1 MSLVAGAFPPA
12 RSGAAGRERV
22 GETAAARPRARLP
35 RPARAM
41 PDPSDLVLDLRSVRK
56 AYAEGDATRVVL
68 DGAAMR
74 LPRGRIGALV
84 GRSGAGKSTVL
95 NLVSGID
102 RPDSGQVIVDGI
114 DLAGL
119 SERDRTLF
127 RRRHIGF
134 IFQFYNLV
142 PTLTVEENVRVLLDL
157 DKTPAAEAH
166 RRAVGLLDAV
176 GLADRADAFPD
187 RLSGGEQQRVAI
199 ARALAHD
206 PALVLADEPTG
217 DLDAETG
224 LRILDLLEALTREQG
239 KTLLMVTHDRSTLG
253 RADVVFTLAEG
264 RIEDG
269 GRRTEGGEPELQDFA
284 QPARG

>member
-1 MSLVAGAFPPA
+1 
-12 RSGAAGRERV
+12 
-22 GETAAARPRARLP
+22 
-35 RPARAM
+35 M
-41 PDPSDLVLDLRSVRK
+41 PDRDATPAGPPDLVLDLRGVRK
-56 AYAEGDATRVVL
+56 GYREGDATRTVL
-68 DGAAMR
+68 DGADMR
-74 LPRGRIGALV
+74 LERGRIGALV

-102 RPDSGQVIVDGI
+102 RPDGGEVIVDGV
-114 DLAGL
+114 DLGAL

-134 IFQFYNLV
+134 VFQFYNLV

-157 DKTPAAEAH
+157 DRVPAAEAH
-166 RRAVGLLDAV
+166 ERARVLLDAV
-176 GLADRADAFPD
+176 GLADRAAAFPD

-224 LRILDLLEALTREQG
+224 LRVLDLLESLTRARG

-253 RADVVFTLAEG
+253 RADVVFTIAGGQISEASGEQEAGSGRTGEAVVAEA
-264 RIEDG
+264 
-269 GRRTEGGEPELQDFA
+269 LL
-284 QPARG
+284 

>member
-1 MSLVAGAFPPA
+1 
-12 RSGAAGRERV
+12 
-22 GETAAARPRARLP
+22 
-35 RPARAM
+35 M
-41 PDPSDLVLDLRSVRK
+41 PDPTSDYVLDLRDVRK
-56 AYAEGDATRVVL
+56 GYREGDATRTVL

-74 LPRGRIGALV
+74 LRRGQVGALV

-102 RPDSGQVIVDGI
+102 RPDGGQVVVDGV
-114 DLAGL
+114 DLARL

-157 DKTPAAEAH
+157 DKTPAAEAKA
-166 RRAVGLLDAV
+166 RATRLLDAV
-176 GLADRADAFPD
+176 GLADRAAAFPD

-224 LRILDLLEALTREQG
+224 VRILDLLESLTRDAG

-264 RIEDG
+264 RITGASGQSDG
-269 GRRTEGGEPELQDFA
+269 ASGRSVAVGPSAEALR
-284 QPARG
+284 

>member
-1 MSLVAGAFPPA
+1 
-12 RSGAAGRERV
+12 
-22 GETAAARPRARLP
+22 
-35 RPARAM
+35 M
-41 PDPSDLVLDLRSVRK
+41 PDLPDLVLDLRNVRK

-102 RPDSGQVIVDGI
+102 RPDGGQVVVDGI

-166 RRAVGLLDAV
+166 RRATELLDAV
-176 GLADRADAFPD
+176 GLADRAGAFPD

-224 LRILDLLEALTREQG
+224 VRILDLLESLTRDAG

-264 RIEDG
+264 TISEASGQWDG
-269 GRRTEGGEPELQDFA
+269 ASGRDTAREPGAAAL
-284 QPARG
+284 R

>member
-1 MSLVAGAFPPA
+1 MTADARTTIPAPA
-12 RSGAAGRERV
+12 R
-22 GETAAARPRARLP
+22 
-35 RPARAM
+35 
-41 PDPSDLVLDLRSVRK
+41 DLVLDLRGVRK
-56 AYAEGDATRVVL
+56 GYREGDAQRTVL
-68 DGAAMR
+68 DGAEMC
-74 LPRGRIGALV
+74 LERGRIGALV

-102 RPDSGQVIVDGI
+102 RPDGGEVVVDGVN
-114 DLAGL
+114 LGAL

-134 IFQFYNLV
+134 VFQFYNLV

-157 DKTPAAEAH
+157 DRVPGAEAH
-166 RRAVGLLDAV
+166 ERARALLDAV
-176 GLADRADAFPD
+176 GLADRAAAFPD

-199 ARALAHD
+199 ARSLAHD

-224 LRILDLLEALTREQG
+224 LRVLDLLEELTRTRG

-253 RADVVFTLAEG
+253 RADVVFTIAGGKISEASGELEAGSGRVAEG
-264 RIEDG
+264 VLSAEAHR
-269 GRRTEGGEPELQDFA
+269 
-284 QPARG
+284 